1 MNKEKLM
8 EDLFNKVP
16 ENSRIII
23 FGACPTGKRI
33 MEDLAK
39 FKPNAKVIGF
49 VDNSIQGTYC
59 NLPVYRLKKAI
70 ELRNNYDLVI
80 MSTKSDEVQIIN
92 IFDIYDIPVVPQTTF
107 VSDYYRQNLEILSE
121 ENYLKVI
128 SIFDKQE
135 DKDLYTMIF
144 NIRKNI
150 LDLSAIEN
158 YFYKNVS
165 RYKILFAVKE
175 HYLDK
180 INKQT
185 VKTLLDAGMYDGM
198 NVVAYNKQL
207 PNLDKIYAFEV
218 LYDYVRKSYIEDF
231 ILNDKLEIIPELL
244 GDCCK
249 KIKFCIDKTHLSGS
263 FAEEIT
269 DRKCPTNSPN
279 WENKIVDVIT
289 IDEFCNKRNI
299 IPDLI
304 KMDIEGAELS
314 ALKGGADTIR
324 KHRPQ
329 LAISIYHHSSI
340 DFVTIPL
347 YLKDTLK
354 NYKFTIGHYSP
365 RLCET
370 VLYAIPQELVE

>member
-1 MNKEKLM
+1 MNYEKLM

-16 ENSRIII
+16 ANSRVTI
-23 FGACPTGKRI
+23 FGACPAGKRI

-39 FKPNAKVIGF
+39 FKPDTRVVGF
-49 VDNSIQGTYC
+49 IDNSIEGTYC
-59 NLPVYRLKKAI
+59 NLPVWRLKQAI
-70 ELRNNYDLVI
+70 NLKENYDLVI

-92 IFDIYDIPVVPQTTF
+92 IFDIYDIPVIQQTTF
-107 VSDYYRQNLEILSE
+107 VSDYYRQNLKILSE
-121 ENYLKVI
+121 ENYSKVI

-150 LDLSAIEN
+150 LDFNAIED

-165 RYKILFAVKE
+165 RYKILFAIKE

-180 INKQT
+180 IHKEAVRT
-185 VKTLLDAGMYDGM
+185 VLDAGMYDGM
-198 NVVAYNKQL
+198 NVIAYNKLL
-207 PNLDKIYAFEV
+207 PNLEKIYGFEV
-218 LYDYVRKSYIEDF
+218 LYDYVKKLYIEDF
-231 ILNDKLEIIPELL
+231 ILNDKLEIVPKLL

-249 KIKFCIDKTHLSGS
+249 KVKFCIDKTHLSGS

-269 DRKCPTNSPN
+269 GRKCPANSPN
-279 WENKIVDVIT
+279 WENRIIDIVT
-289 IDEFCNKRNI
+289 IDEFCSKQKI
-299 IPDLI
+299 VPDLI

-314 ALKGGADTIR
+314 ALKGGFDTIK

-329 LAISIYHHSSI
+329 LAISIYHDLST
-340 DFVTIPL
+340 DFVKIPL
-347 YLKDTLK
+347 YLKETLE

-370 VLYAIPQELVE
+370 VLYAIPNELV